1 MKNKKRYFITMLV
14 LIVLD
19 QTIKQVVFNK
29 LYTKIQFV
37 IIKNILSITY
47 VENTGGAYGI
57 GNNNILFIIISNL
70 IIIATIIFIILSK
83 KYNLTNKEY
92 FGLTLI
98 LAGGTS
104 NFLDRIFRGYVI
116 DYIDINELISF
127 PMFNLADICVV
138 IGVLF
143 ILIINLIEMGEE
155 AK

>member
-1 MKNKKRYFITMLV
+1 MKNKKRYFIAMLV

-19 QTIKQVVFNK
+19 QAIKQVVFNK

-37 IIKNILSITY
+37 IILSITY

-127 PMFNLADICVV
+127 PMFNLADICIV

-143 ILIINLIEMGEE
+143 ILIINLIKMGEE

>member
-1 MKNKKRYFITMLV
+1 M
-14 LIVLD
+14 
-19 QTIKQVVFNK
+19 
-29 LYTKIQFV
+29 
-37 IIKNILSITY
+37 
-47 VENTGGAYGI
+47 
-57 GNNNILFIIISNL
+57 
-70 IIIATIIFIILSK
+70 SK

-127 PMFNLADICVV
+127 PMFNLADICIV

-143 ILIINLIEMGEE
+143 ILIINLIKMGEE
-155 AK
+155 AKWKNIL